1 MDDSNPEVV
10 AHYFAMTLGEAYA
23 AARAD
28 GHTPV
33 SHAPFNRPLEVRILS
48 DAEEAQALADWQDDA
63 EEADD
68 AAERM
73 AEMAELQ
80 ERGGE

>member
-63 EEADD
+63 EEYL
-68 AAERM
+68 
-73 AEMAELQ
+73 AEMEKEQ

>member
-10 AHYFAMTLGEAYA
+10 AHYFTMTLGEAYA

-33 SHAPFNRPLEVRILS
+33 SHAPFNRKLELRIMG
-48 DAEEAQALADWQDDA
+48 DEEEAQALADWQADA
-63 EEADD
+63 EEAED

-73 AEMAELQ
+73 AGMAELQ